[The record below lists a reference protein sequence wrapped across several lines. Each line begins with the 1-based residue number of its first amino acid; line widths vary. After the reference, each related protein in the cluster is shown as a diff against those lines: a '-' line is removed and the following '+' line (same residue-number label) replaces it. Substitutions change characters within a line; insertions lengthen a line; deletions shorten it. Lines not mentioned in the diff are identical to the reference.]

1 MSELTKI
8 YEASLAKWGV
18 EGQYDQAIEECAE
31 LITALLHLRRQ
42 RIGEEHV
49 IAELADV
56 TLMVGQLTYMFGAE
70 RVAKAKAEKIA
81 KLQALLGG

>member
-1 MSELTKI
+1 MPELTPI

-31 LITALLHLRRQ
+31 LITALMHLRRL
-42 RIGEEHV
+42 RTNEDEV

-70 RVAKAKAEKIA
+70 RVAKAKADKIT
-81 KLQALLGG
+81 KLYALLGA

>member
-1 MSELTKI
+1 MPELTAI

-31 LITALLHLRRQ
+31 LITALMHLRRQ
-42 RIGEEHV
+42 RNNEEEV

-56 TLMVGQLTYMFGAE
+56 TLMIGQLTYMFGPE
-70 RVAKAKAEKIA
+70 RVAQAKAAKIA
-81 KLQALLGG
+81 QLHALLSD

>member
-1 MSELTKI
+1 MPELIPI
-8 YEASLAKWGV
+8 YEASLAKWGT

-42 RIGEEHV
+42 RVNDDHV

-70 RVAKAKAEKIA
+70 RVAKAKEEKVA
-81 KLQALLGG
+81 KLKALLGA

>member
-1 MSELTKI
+1 MSDLTAI

-31 LITALLHLRRQ
+31 LITALMHLRRQ
-42 RIGEEHV
+42 RLHEDEV
-49 IAELADV
+49 IAEIADV
-56 TLMVGQLTYMFGAE
+56 SLMLGQLTYMFGAE

-81 KLQALLGG
+81 KLHALLGA

>member
-1 MSELTKI
+1 MPELTAI

-31 LITALLHLRRQ
+31 LITALMHLRRQ
-42 RIGEEHV
+42 RNNEDEV

-70 RVAKAKAEKIA
+70 RVAQAKAEKVA
-81 KLQALLGG
+81 KLHVLLGA

>member
-1 MSELTKI
+1 MADLIAI

-31 LITALLHLRRQ
+31 LITALMHLRRQ
-42 RIGEEHV
+42 RNNEEEV

-56 TLMVGQLTYMFGAE
+56 TLMIGQLTYMFGPE
-70 RVAKAKAEKIA
+70 RVAQAQAAKIA
-81 KLQALLGG
+81 KLHALLGA